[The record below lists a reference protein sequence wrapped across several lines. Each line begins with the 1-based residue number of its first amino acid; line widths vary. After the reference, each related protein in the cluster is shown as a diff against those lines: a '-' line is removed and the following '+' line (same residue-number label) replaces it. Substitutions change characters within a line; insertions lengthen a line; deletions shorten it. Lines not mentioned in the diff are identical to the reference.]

1 MKKSVGIVGA
11 SGMIGAALAESYERD
26 GWEVIRFSR
35 TVRVVE
41 GEVWELLNAEN
52 LKGLSVL
59 VNLAGERIDQ
69 AWSEANKKK
78 FYESRV
84 GLTASICS
92 MMEELEKAERPE
104 VWVNASAV
112 GIYGDSGYAELDEE
126 SAAAGDYL
134 ATLCREWEEAAEP
147 SEQGVRTVCV
157 RIGVVLGPESAAW
170 KKMAT
175 VFRYGLG
182 GKLGNGKQ
190 WFPWVHLD
198 DIVGGIQ
205 FLAAQPTASGAFNLV
220 APEPVTNETFTQALA
235 SELGRPAILPVPRFA
250 LKLTLGDFSS
260 ALLASQKVSSQKLSN
275 LGYKW
280 QHNTLKS
287 ALESLC
293 AK

>member
-1 MKKSVGIVGA
+1 
-11 SGMIGAALAESYERD
+11 MIGAALAESYERD

-84 GLTASICS
+84 GLTASIRS
-92 MMEELEKAERPE
+92 MMEELKKAERPE

-134 ATLCREWEEAAEP
+134 ATLCREWEEATE
-147 SEQGVRTVCV
+147 STELGVRTVCV
-157 RIGVVLGPESAAW
+157 RIGVVLGAESAAW

-175 VFRYGLG
+175 VFRCGLG

-205 FLAAQPTASGAFNLV
+205 FLSAQSNASGAFNLV
-220 APEPVTNETFTQALA
+220 APESVTNETFTQALA
-235 SELGRPAILPVPRFA
+235 RELGRPAILPVPRFA

-260 ALLASQKVSSQKLSN
+260 ALLASQKVISQKLSN

-280 QHNTLKS
+280 RHNTLKS
-287 ALESLC
+287 ALESLST
-293 AK
+293 K